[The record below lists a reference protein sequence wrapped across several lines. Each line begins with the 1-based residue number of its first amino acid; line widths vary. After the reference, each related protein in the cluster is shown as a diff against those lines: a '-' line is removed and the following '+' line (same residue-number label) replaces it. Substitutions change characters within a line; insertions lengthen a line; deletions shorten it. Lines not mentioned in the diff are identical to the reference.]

1 MTAIEPSLAKQF
13 IVRGSAGL
21 RVWRWGALAIF
32 ALVFIATHWP
42 NLRFDASAPS
52 DKFVHAIAF
61 GGLTYLLWR
70 TRWLKHPWEVA
81 ICMLIYSAFDESTQS
96 LPFIQRH
103 TSLDDWIADA
113 IGIVVVSIMLWTRP
127 RAQTAVGRMR
137 RALDEAADR
146 DMFDRPLSWMGIAMT
161 GALGVL
167 VGASFALGIGHFLA
181 VSWSPLQVAFY
192 GGIACGLLGLELARQ
207 SSHAAAIQRLTRQ
220 RACFYCS
227 ASIPADPSAS
237 IGLCAC
243 CGQVWKTAQWVLPTK
258 LFRLSPARKRAL
270 VWPSLFISTIL
281 IVQVIW
287 PAYVSR
293 GSPVGGLQDIVRLAS
308 IAGMMIVIVMLRC
321 LAAHT
326 NARAR
331 DREGVEC
338 LCCDH
343 DVHTVVGSCGIGR
356 CPECGTEFIVSRS

>member
-1 MTAIEPSLAKQF
+1 MTAIEPPLAKQF

-52 DKFVHAIAF
+52 DKFLHAIAF

-70 TRWLKHPWEVA
+70 TSWLKHPWEVA
-81 ICMLIYSAFDESTQS
+81 LCMLIYSAFDESTQS

-113 IGIVVVSIMLWTRP
+113 IGILVVSVMLLTRP

-146 DMFDRPLSWMGIAMT
+146 DMFDRPLSWMGIATT

-167 VGASFALGIGHFLA
+167 VGASFALGLGHFLA

-192 GGIACGLLGLELARQ
+192 GGIACGLLGLELAWQ

-270 VWPSLFISTIL
+270 VWPLLFISTML
-281 IVQVIW
+281 IVQLIW
-287 PAYVSR
+287 IASR
-293 GSPVGGLQDIVRLAS
+293 GRLSTDNTELATFAGLMI
-308 IAGMMIVIVMLRC
+308 GMVVMWRC
-321 LAAHT
+321 SAAHT

-338 LCCDH
+338 LCCGH
-343 DVHTVVGSCGIGR
+343 DLYTVVGACGIGR